1 MRIFLLFNFLFSSN
15 IGKHFTDFGIFTIKH
30 FTDFGKTELKHFTD
44 FGKTEL
50 KHFADF
56 GKSLIFAHVNH

>member
-15 IGKHFTDFGIFTIKH
+15 IDKHFTDFGIFAI
-30 FTDFGKTELKHFTD
+30 KHFTD

>member
-1 MRIFLLFNFLFSSN
+1 M
-15 IGKHFTDFGIFTIKH
+15 GKHFTDFGIFTLKH
-30 FTDFGKTELKHFTD
+30 FADFGKIR
-44 FGKTEL
+44 L